1 MSELYDKISD
11 LRDQKLKLE
20 LGDTPILE
28 GKFLKIEDDLDGT
41 IYMYCFENFPSGN
54 DMVIRGLGFTW
65 EVTPYWDATSMISSW
80 GYDIM
85 KKKYDYL
92 KFVKDTISFTPITE
106 TKDVKSFE
114 FTIKDSNNQVV
125 YTAPSSTKLPVKF
138 VWDGKNNEKLPAP
151 DPPTAAYES

>member
-1 MSELYDKISD
+1 M
-11 LRDQKLKLE
+11 
-20 LGDTPILE
+20 
-28 GKFLKIEDDLDGT
+28 
-41 IYMYCFENFPSGN
+41 
-54 DMVIRGLGFTW
+54 IRGLGFTW

-151 DPPTAAYES
+151 DGFYSAALHVVATISYSFERPTFPLSSVAVR